1 METPKI
7 TVYFSCR
14 HCERLYRTSQGRQR
28 QPGHFDCQ
36 DCGRPVHEWSGH
48 YDFIGWQRIASPA
61 ALLNL

>member
-28 QPGHFDCQ
+28 QPGH
-36 DCGRPVHEWSGH
+36 